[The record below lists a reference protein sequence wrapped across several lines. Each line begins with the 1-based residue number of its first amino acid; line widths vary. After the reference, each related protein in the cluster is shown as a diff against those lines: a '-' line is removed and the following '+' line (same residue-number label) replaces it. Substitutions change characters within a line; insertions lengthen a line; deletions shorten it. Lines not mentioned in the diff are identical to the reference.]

1 MSPIVLGQ
9 ALAFLPPQ
17 HDPRL
22 LVDTST
28 ADDAGVYQLTEEIAL
43 VQTVD
48 FFTPIVDDPYTFG
61 RIAAANSLSD
71 VYAMGGRPLTAL
83 NIACYP
89 DKLDPEGLGL
99 ILRGGQERATAA
111 GVVVVGGHTV
121 MDKELK
127 YGMAVTGVVHPNKI
141 ITNAA
146 ARPGDHLVL
155 TKPIGTG
162 ILATAC
168 KRGKGTP
175 ALLERMA
182 ETMWTLND
190 VAGQAMGEHGA
201 HAATDITGCGL
212 IGHAW
217 EMAHGSQVTIRLYA
231 SQVPVFEEALVFAK
245 RGYLTQGDVSN
256 RAYTR
261 DAVSVDAGVSSA
273 LLQVMFDPQTSGG
286 LLIALPP
293 SQASA
298 LVQILHTRGVGHAV
312 IIGEVE
318 AGGGTITIVP

>member
-1 MSPIVLGQ
+1 MLDSVLRG
-9 ALAFLPPQ
+9 LPRAN
-17 HDPRL
+17 DPNV
-22 LVDTST
+22 LVGFETN
-28 ADDAGVYQLTEEIAL
+28 DDAGVYKLGAEVAL

-71 VYAMGGRPLTAL
+71 IYAMGGRPLTAL

-99 ILRGGQERATAA
+99 ILRGGQERAAAA
-111 GVVVVGGHTV
+111 GMVVVGGHTV

-127 YGMAVTGVVHPNKI
+127 YGMAVTGLIHPNKI
-141 ITNAA
+141 VTNAA
-146 ARPGDHLVL
+146 AQPGDHLVL

-162 ILATAC
+162 ILATAL

-175 ALLERMA
+175 ELLERMA

-190 VAGQAMGEHGA
+190 VAGQAMVEYGA
-201 HAATDITGCGL
+201 HAATDITGFGL

-217 EMAHGSQVTIRLYA
+217 EMAHGSKVNIRVHA
-231 SQVPVFEEALVFAK
+231 AQVPVFEEALVFAK

-256 RAYTR
+256 REYTR
-261 DAVSVDAGVSSA
+261 GAVSLDKGVSSEMG
-273 LLQVMFDPQTSGG
+273 QVMFDPQTSGG
-286 LLIALPP
+286 LLIALPAT
-293 SQASA
+293 QAQP
-298 LVQILHTRGVGHAV
+298 LVDTLHARGVGSAV
-312 IIGEVE
+312 IIGEVASGE
-318 AGGGTITIVP
+318 GTITIVP

>member
-1 MSPIVLGQ
+1 M
-9 ALAFLPPQ
+9 
-17 HDPRL
+17 
-22 LVDTST
+22 
-28 ADDAGVYQLTEEIAL
+28 AL

-71 VYAMGGRPLTAL
+71 IYAMGGRPLTAL

-99 ILRGGQERATAA
+99 ILRGGQERAAAA
-111 GVVVVGGHTV
+111 GMVVVGGHTV

-127 YGMAVTGVVHPNKI
+127 YGMAVTGLIHPNKI
-141 ITNAA
+141 VTNAA
-146 ARPGDHLVL
+146 AQPGDHLVL

-162 ILATAC
+162 ILATAL

-175 ALLERMA
+175 ELLERMA

-190 VAGQAMGEHGA
+190 VAGQAMVEYGA
-201 HAATDITGCGL
+201 HAATDITGFGL

-217 EMAHGSQVTIRLYA
+217 EMAHGSKVNIRVHA
-231 SQVPVFEEALVFAK
+231 AQVPVFEEALVFAK

-256 RAYTR
+256 REYTR
-261 DAVSVDAGVSSA
+261 GAVSLDKGVSSEMG
-273 LLQVMFDPQTSGG
+273 QVMFDPQTSGG
-286 LLIALPP
+286 LLIALPAT
-293 SQASA
+293 QAQP
-298 LVQILHTRGVGHAV
+298 LVDTLHARGVGSAV
-312 IIGEVE
+312 IIGEVASGE
-318 AGGGTITIVP
+318 GTITIVP

>member
-1 MSPIVLGQ
+1 MSPTVLGQ
-9 ALAFLPPQ
+9 ALALLPPQ
-17 HDPRL
+17 HDPNL

-28 ADDAGVYQLTEEIAL
+28 ADDAGVYKLTDDIAL

-71 VYAMGGRPLTAL
+71 VYAMGGRPVTAL
-83 NIACYP
+83 NIACFP
-89 DKLDPEGLGL
+89 DKLDPEGLGH
-99 ILRGGQERATAA
+99 ILRGGQERAAAA

-127 YGMAVTGVVHPNKI
+127 YGMAVTGVVHPDKI
-141 ITNAA
+141 VTNAA
-146 ARPGDHLVL
+146 ARPGDALVL

-162 ILATAC
+162 ILATAL

-175 ALLERMA
+175 ELLERMA

-217 EMAHGSQVTIRLYA
+217 EMAHGSKVNIRLHA
-231 SQVPVFEEALVFAK
+231 LQVPVFEEALVFAK
-245 RGYLTQGDVSN
+245 RGYLTRGDVSN
-256 RAYTR
+256 RDYTR
-261 DAVSVDAGVSSA
+261 GAVSLDRGVA
-273 LLQVMFDPQTSGG
+273 AEMVQVMFDPQTSGG
-286 LLIALPP
+286 LLIALP
-293 SQASA
+293 SAQAGA
-298 LVQILHTRGVGHAV
+298 LVHTLHARGVGCAV

-318 AGGGTITIVP
+318 SGDGTITVVP